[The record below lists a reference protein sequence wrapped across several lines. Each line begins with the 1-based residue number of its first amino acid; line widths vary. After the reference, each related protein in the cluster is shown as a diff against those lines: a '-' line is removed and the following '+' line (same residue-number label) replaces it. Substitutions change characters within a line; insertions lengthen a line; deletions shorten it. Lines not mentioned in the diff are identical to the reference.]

1 MTVPG
6 ADDYS
11 DIRTGQVITKAQQA
25 EGYNNLILN
34 LVNFLQPVNLYGEV
48 SSAKPLVHC
57 RQGHGRTGTT
67 VTILTRVL

>member
-6 ADDYS
+6 ADDDS

-34 LVNFLQPVNLYGEV
+34 LVNFYGEV
-48 SSAKPLVHC
+48 SSAKALVHC